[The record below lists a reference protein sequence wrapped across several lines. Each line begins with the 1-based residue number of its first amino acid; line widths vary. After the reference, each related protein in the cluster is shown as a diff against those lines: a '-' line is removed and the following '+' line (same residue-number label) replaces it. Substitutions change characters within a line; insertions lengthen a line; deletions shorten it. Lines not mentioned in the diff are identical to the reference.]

1 MTLNSFR
8 GRIIALGVLVI
19 LLAMAGWAVL
29 NVGAEGN
36 SYALASPGE
45 LYGDV
50 QFGQSFVATYPNL
63 ERIDVVMSTYGRRNT
78 RDVVFHLREGPD
90 SQADVA
96 SVTFN
101 AGDVRDEAW
110 RSFTFPS
117 LSGSAGKSYY
127 FFFESRESEPDDA
140 VTVMGREGDPYASG
154 QAYIDGQ
161 PFPGDMA
168 FRVYYKMTPSQKI
181 DMMLSSLAANKP
193 SLWGSK
199 YAYILL
205 ASVYVLLLGA
215 LLWQING
222 HEG

>member
-1 MTLNSFR
+1 LNSSR
-8 GRIIALGVLVI
+8 GRIVALGVLVI
-19 LLAMAGWAVL
+19 VLALAGWAVL
-29 NVGAEGN
+29 SAGAEGN
-36 SYALASPGE
+36 DYALASPGE

-50 QFGQSFVATYPNL
+50 RYGQSFVASYPNL

-78 RDVVFHLREGPD
+78 RDVVFHLREGLD

-101 AGDVRDEAW
+101 AGDVREETW
-110 RSFTFPS
+110 RSFTFPP
-117 LSGSAGKSYY
+117 LSDSAGKSYY
-127 FFFESRESEPDDA
+127 FFFESPESELDDA
-140 VTVMGREGDPYASG
+140 LTVMGREGDPYASG

-168 FRVYYKMTPSQKI
+168 FRIYYRMTPRQKI
-181 DMMLSSLAANKP
+181 DMVLSSLAANKP

-205 ASVYVLLLGA
+205 VSVYVLSLGT